1 MFPAEAEARARIP
14 VVLLAGFLGSGKTTL
29 VNALLAD
36 PRLADTAVAVNEFGE
51 IPLDQALIGHGPG
64 QTVALANGCLCCDLS
79 GAFDDAVLR
88 LFTRRAGGALPR
100 FTRLLVELSGLA
112 EPLPVAQA
120 ILGNPKLA
128 RMLRLEGIIATADA
142 PRIAGQLRAEPE
154 AAGQIAPAET
164 VVLTKP
170 DRADAATLAEA
181 GSALRAV
188 NPRARILPARHGV
201 ADPATLLSAGF
212 LDPGLPAAARL
223 RLAVDAPAHDGAA
236 GAVALTADAPLRWHA
251 FDAWLRRWRLDAAAR
266 LLRVK
271 GILDLAGTGPV
282 ALHGVGHV
290 LEAPVALGGWPDQ
303 DRRSRLVLIG
313 RALPEATIRADWRN
327 ALPRLTA

>member
-1 MFPAEAEARARIP
+1 MFPAEADARARIP

-51 IPLDQALIGHGPG
+51 IPLDQALIAHGAERSV
-64 QTVALANGCLCCDLS
+64 TLANGCLCCDLS

-88 LFTRRAGGALPR
+88 LFTRRAEGALPQ
-100 FTRLLVELSGLA
+100 FARLLVELSGLA

-120 ILGNPKLA
+120 ILGNPMLA
-128 RMLRLEGIIATADA
+128 RRLRLEGIIATADA
-142 PRIAGQLRAEPE
+142 PRIAAQLRDEAE
-154 AAGQIAPAET
+154 AAGQIAPAEA

-170 DRADAATLAEA
+170 DRADAAALAAAEA
-181 GSALRAV
+181 ALRAV
-188 NPRARILPARHGV
+188 NPRARILPARHGAV
-201 ADPATLLSAGF
+201 DPAALLPAGF
-212 LDPGLPAAARL
+212 LDPGLSAPARL
-223 RLAVDAPAHDGAA
+223 RLAAAAHDAPA
-236 GAVALTADAPLRWHA
+236 GAVALTADTPLRWHA
-251 FDAWLRRWRLDAAAR
+251 FDAWLRRWRLDAAIR

-313 RALPEATIRADWRN
+313 RALPEAAIRADWRD
-327 ALPRLTA
+327 ALPRLAA